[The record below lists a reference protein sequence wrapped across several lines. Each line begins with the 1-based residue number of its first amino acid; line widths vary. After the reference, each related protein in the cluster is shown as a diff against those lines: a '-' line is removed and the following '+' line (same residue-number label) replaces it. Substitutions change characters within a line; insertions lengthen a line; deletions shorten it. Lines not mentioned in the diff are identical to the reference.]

1 MIKKSGSNYRLVAN
15 KKNDSLLL
23 INGGPVTEPFT
34 VEEDQVCTLQ
44 FGSTPLVVFVGKDPK
59 AWADQI
65 TRDRWEV
72 VNGRSGGTLGQTNLY
87 GIPDLIREMGA
98 SFEDCAIK
106 PVGLDVAFWVVSM
119 IDALSPPD
127 EEIDDEIE
135 QEYQAP
141 VVVDPDRGE
150 FTCPICW
157 LKFDRPDV
165 LSIAIHDDLRG
176 DPKLG
181 DDAMLRFVPTEFNS
195 KGQALDP
202 MGLPTTD
209 GACPHCHR
217 KMPPGF
223 MDVPH
228 HIFSIVG
235 APSSGKSYYLSVLVR
250 QANTTLI
257 RRLLASH
264 FPAFPALSLATER
277 DTMGMRSWTE
287 RTDSTMLIGKWFH
300 RDRQILV
307 VIHLCAPRPSRRLP
321 RTTSR
326 LPMSRQLAGFTRSP
340 TSKGRSCYNTLM
352 VRLNFRK

>member
-141 VVVDPDRGE
+141 VDDVRG
-150 FTCPICW
+150 
-157 LKFDRPDV
+157 R
-165 LSIAIHDDLRG
+165 IALRQ
-176 DPKLG
+176 
-181 DDAMLRFVPTEFNS
+181 R
-195 KGQALDP
+195 
-202 MGLPTTD
+202 
-209 GACPHCHR
+209 
-217 KMPPGF
+217 
-223 MDVPH
+223 
-228 HIFSIVG
+228 
-235 APSSGKSYYLSVLVR
+235 
-250 QANTTLI
+250 
-257 RRLLASH
+257 
-264 FPAFPALSLATER
+264 
-277 DTMGMRSWTE
+277 
-287 RTDSTMLIGKWFH
+287 
-300 RDRQILV
+300 
-307 VIHLCAPRPSRRLP
+307 
-321 RTTSR
+321 
-326 LPMSRQLAGFTRSP
+326 
-340 TSKGRSCYNTLM
+340 
-352 VRLNFRK
+352 